1 LENRV
6 RNDTVHNTVLVAIAM
21 DIDKDV
27 ILLLEWVYE
36 EVLGEFDRGP
46 ISFLSRISYGDI

>member
-1 LENRV
+1 
-6 RNDTVHNTVLVAIAM
+6 VAIAM

-27 ILLLEWVYE
+27 ILLLEWVHE

-46 ISFLSRISYGDI
+46 ISFLSSISYSW